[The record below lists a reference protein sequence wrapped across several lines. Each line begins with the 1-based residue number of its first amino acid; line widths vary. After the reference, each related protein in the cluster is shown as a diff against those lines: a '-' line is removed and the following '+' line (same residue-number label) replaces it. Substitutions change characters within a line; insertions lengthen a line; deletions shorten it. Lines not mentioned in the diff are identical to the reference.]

1 MIESALNTLRVA
13 KNASPEDVRNAYVRL
28 VRRYP
33 PEHFPEKFMQLQEAY
48 QKLNLSDDFLDEIF
62 KRIIK
67 TSSLIGVAACLWG
80 DSKELTYN
88 GLFVPEELASLLEG
102 EDTRQD
108 LDKLLASISDEIK
121 WKEGN
126 GQ

>member
-1 MIESALNTLRVA
+1 MIEAAFSFLRVA
-13 KNASPEDVRNAYVRL
+13 KNASPEEVRNAYVRL

-33 PEHFPEKFMQLQEAY
+33 PEHFPEKFKQLNEAY
-48 QKLNLSDDFLDEIF
+48 QQLTISDDCLIALVN
-62 KRIIK
+62 RITK
-67 TSSLIGVAACLWG
+67 CSSLVDLAACLWG
-80 DSKELTYN
+80 DSRELIYEEP
-88 GLFVPEELASLLEG
+88 FVPEDLVALLEG
-102 EDTRQD
+102 EDTRQN